1 MFIYKLS
8 SKLDKLD
15 PYWYAR
21 LMALKAAYLATGM
34 FIANLLLRPSMPS
47 VTMLLSGVGV
57 FLAEMPTMNDLD
69 KKDKIYLGYIIL
81 ISLTV
86 IIFSSTSYMQ
96 VPFLIAIAGWAYLLY
111 FVLRKKPEVFSIVS
125 VLLMLA
131 TISQEGI
138 NTGNYFTTWNT
149 VLFILEFAL
158 IGFWLHKMFPFLY
171 HKIWL
176 SSFIRSLE
184 TIAAIAKSGDVV
196 SSLVL
201 RKHSMVSKSSLLLL
215 KNKPYVILASAIHK
229 DISAYHYYLYNLIS
243 TDDKDFSLTNIVE
256 DFSVLL
262 HAVKNLQICAYT
274 VRDADYEELDFHN
287 TKFSEILLNWNK
299 LCEHVSN

>member
-8 SKLDKLD
+8 SRLDKLD

-96 VPFLIAIAGWAYLLY
+96 LPFLVAIAGWAYLLY

-138 NTGNYFTTWNT
+138 NTGNYFATWNT

-176 SSFIRSLE
+176 SSLVRSLE
-184 TIAAIAKSGDVV
+184 TIVSIAKSGEKS
-196 SSLVL
+196 SSLLL
-201 RKHSMVSKSSLLLL
+201 RKHSMVSKSSMLLL
-215 KNKPYVILASAIHK
+215 KHKPYATLASTIHN

-243 TDDKDFSLTNIVE
+243 IEDKDFSLIDIAD

-262 HAVKNLQICAYT
+262 SAVKNLQICAYT
-274 VRDADYEELDFHN
+274 ASYAECEELDFHN
-287 TKFSEILLNWNK
+287 IKFSEILLSWNK